1 MQYDPTSLQAMS
13 ARAWGERFL
22 VLSRISCRV
31 GRIWAAL
38 RSRSSLS
45 NFVYCHILVS
55 RSGMP
60 GGQDVVRLRDDCYLV
75 GGGKETKEI
84 EIKL

>member
-1 MQYDPTSLQAMS
+1 LGDERTLKVDSCNAYLTSLQAMS

-31 GRIWAAL
+31 GRIEEVL

-45 NFVYCHILVS
+45 GFCILPYFS
-55 RSGMP
+55 FQEWYAWRTGRCSSE
-60 GGQDVVRLRDDCYLV
+60 R
-75 GGGKETKEI
+75 
-84 EIKL
+84 